1 MTCPWNDFL
10 SRTSC
15 LGTMMRVTDLMEA
28 FLQFM
33 VALDTPY
40 SWHMYL
46 AYVWGLTILD
56 KLNLSALH

>member
-1 MTCPWNDFL
+1 
-10 SRTSC
+10 
-15 LGTMMRVTDLMEA
+15 MRVTDLMEA